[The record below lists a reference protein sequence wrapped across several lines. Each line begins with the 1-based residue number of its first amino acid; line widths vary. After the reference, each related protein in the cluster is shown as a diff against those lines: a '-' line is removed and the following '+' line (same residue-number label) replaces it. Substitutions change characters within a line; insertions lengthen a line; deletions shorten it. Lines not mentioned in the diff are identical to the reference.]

1 MENFKAKDMILVA
14 LFAALTAIGAFIKIP
29 IPYVPITLQ
38 VLFCAYSGLLL
49 GARRGLYSQL
59 LYLAVG
65 LIGIPIFTNGGGPA
79 YVLQPTFGYLVG
91 FALCSY
97 IIGKVTENVKEYK
110 LHKVFGAVLLG
121 LMGLYI
127 CGLTHLYLIMNFYMH
142 KSMSVSAVL
151 GVGLIPFIPTDLL
164 SAIIASLSSIYV
176 LPILRRTGLLHSNWI
191 HT

>member
-97 IIGKVTENVKEYK
+97 IIGKVTENVK
-110 LHKVFGAVLLG
+110 
-121 LMGLYI
+121 
-127 CGLTHLYLIMNFYMH
+127 
-142 KSMSVSAVL
+142 
-151 GVGLIPFIPTDLL
+151 
-164 SAIIASLSSIYV
+164 
-176 LPILRRTGLLHSNWI
+176 
-191 HT
+191 